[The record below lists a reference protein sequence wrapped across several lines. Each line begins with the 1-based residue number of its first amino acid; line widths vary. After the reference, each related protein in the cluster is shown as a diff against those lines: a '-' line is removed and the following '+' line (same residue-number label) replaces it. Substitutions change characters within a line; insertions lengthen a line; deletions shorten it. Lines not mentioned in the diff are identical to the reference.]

1 MSDQKERKRAY
12 QLETMEEYEFDT
24 VLEEDISF
32 SGTLSFKK
40 PFLIKGELNGE
51 IRAEGPLLIAG
62 SAKVDADIHAP
73 QVLVRG
79 YVKGNIISSAR
90 VDVAAS
96 GTVIGNI
103 SAPEVYMESGCVFNG
118 TCTMDSDKH

>member
-1 MSDQKERKRAY
+1 MSDQKERKKAY
-12 QLETMEEYEFDT
+12 PLESMEEYEFDT

-32 SGTLSFKK
+32 SGSLSFKK
-40 PFLIKGELNGE
+40 SFLIKGQLSGE
-51 IRAEGPLLIAG
+51 ICAEGPLLIAG
-62 SAKVDADIHAP
+62 TARVEADIDAP

-79 YVKGNIISSAR
+79 YVKGNINAASR

-103 SAPEVYMESGCVFNG
+103 SAPEVFMESGCVFNG
-118 TCTMDSDKH
+118 TCTMDSDQQ

>member
-1 MSDQKERKRAY
+1 MSDQNERKKAY
-12 QLETMEEYEFDT
+12 QLESMEEYEFDT
-24 VLEEDISF
+24 ILEEDISF
-32 SGTLSFKK
+32 SGSLSFKK
-40 PFLIKGELNGE
+40 PFLIKGQLNGE

-62 SAKVDADIHAP
+62 SARVEANIDAP

-79 YVKGNIISSAR
+79 YVKGNIVSSAR

-103 SAPEVYMESGCVFNG
+103 NAPEVFMESGCVFNG
-118 TCTMDSDKH
+118 TCTMDSDQH